1 MLTESLPPS
10 IYFISESHGP
20 EVPMIPLLT
29 KQPSPVSPTSQL
41 RTVANEMETAFL
53 AEMLKYSGVGDTS
66 GAFGAGA
73 GGEHFA
79 SFLREE
85 QARIMVE
92 GGGIGL
98 SESIFR
104 ALSERPHD

>member
-1 MLTESLPPS
+1 
-10 IYFISESHGP
+10 
-20 EVPMIPLLT
+20 MIPLLT
-29 KQPSPVSPTSQL
+29 KQPSAVSPTSQL
-41 RTVANEMETAFL
+41 RTVANEMEAAFL
-53 AEMLKYSGVGDTS
+53 AEMLKYSGLGDTS
-66 GAFGAGA
+66 DAFGAGA

>member
-1 MLTESLPPS
+1 MIPHLTE
-10 IYFISESHGP
+10 
-20 EVPMIPLLT
+20 
-29 KQPSPVSPTSQL
+29 QPSAVSPTSQL
-41 RTVANEMETAFL
+41 RTVASEMETAFL
-53 AEMLKYSGVGDTS
+53 AEMLKYSGLCDTS
-66 GAFGAGA
+66 GAFSAGA

-104 ALSERPHD
+104 ALSERAHD

>member
-1 MLTESLPPS
+1 
-10 IYFISESHGP
+10 
-20 EVPMIPLLT
+20 MIPLLT
-29 KQPSPVSPTSQL
+29 EQPSAVSSTSQL

-53 AEMLKYSGVGDTS
+53 AEMLKYSGLGDTS

-104 ALSERPHD
+104 ALSERAHD